1 MNRKFVLLVLFII
14 FSCGVFTQ
22 QKDDQGIYLSAEK
35 MPAIKGG
42 MAAIGKKVKY
52 PRIAR
57 EMGIQGVVYVGF
69 IVDPEGKVIE
79 PKILKSV
86 AKPLDE
92 EALRVITKEVKFTQV
107 ITRGKRC
114 PSEWCYPFAFVYEN
128 NV

>member
-79 PKILKSV
+79 PKILKSL

-92 EALRVITKEVKFTQV
+92 EALRVITKEVKFTPGYYQ
-107 ITRGKRC
+107 GKAVPVRMVL
-114 PSEWCYPFAFVYEN
+114 PIRFRI
-128 NV
+128 

>member
-1 MNRKFVLLVLFII
+1 MSRKFVLLVLFIV
-14 FSCGVFTQ
+14 FSCGVFAQ
-22 QKDDQGIYLSAEK
+22 QRDDKGIYLTAEK

-42 MAAIGKKVKY
+42 MASIGKKVQY

-92 EALRVITKEVKFTQV
+92 EALRVITKEVKFTPGYYQ
-107 ITRGKRC
+107 GKAVPVRMVL
-114 PSEWCYPFAFVYEN
+114 PIRFRI
-128 NV
+128 

>member
-14 FSCGVFTQ
+14 FSCGVFSQ
-22 QKDDQGIYLSAEK
+22 QKDDKGIYLSAEK

-92 EALRVITKEVKFTQV
+92 EALRVITKEVKFTPGYYQ
-107 ITRGKRC
+107 GKAVPVRMVL
-114 PSEWCYPFAFVYEN
+114 PIRFRI
-128 NV
+128 

>member
-1 MNRKFVLLVLFII
+1 MSRKFVLLVLFIV
-14 FSCGVFTQ
+14 FSCGVFAQ
-22 QKDDQGIYLSAEK
+22 QRDDKGVYLTAEK

-42 MAAIGKKVKY
+42 MASIGKKVQY

-92 EALRVITKEVKFTQV
+92 EALRVITKEVKFTPGYYQ
-107 ITRGKRC
+107 GKAVPVRMVL
-114 PSEWCYPFAFVYEN
+114 PIRFRI
-128 NV
+128 

>member
-22 QKDDQGIYLSAEK
+22 QKDDKGVYLSAEK

-92 EALRVITKEVKFTQV
+92 EALRVITKEVKFTPGYFQ
-107 ITRGKRC
+107 GKAVPVRMVL
-114 PSEWCYPFAFVYEN
+114 PIRFRI
-128 NV
+128 

>member
-14 FSCGVFTQ
+14 FSCGVFAQ
-22 QKDDQGIYLSAEK
+22 QKDDHGIYLSAEK

-92 EALRVITKEVKFTQV
+92 EALRVITKEVKFTPGYFQ
-107 ITRGKRC
+107 GKAVPVRMVL
-114 PSEWCYPFAFVYEN
+114 PIRFRI
-128 NV
+128 

>member
-1 MNRKFVLLVLFII
+1 MNRKFVLSVLFII

-22 QKDDQGIYLSAEK
+22 QKDDKGVYLSAEK

-92 EALRVITKEVKFTQV
+92 EALRVITKEVKFTPGYYQ
-107 ITRGKRC
+107 GKAVPVRMVL
-114 PSEWCYPFAFVYEN
+114 PIRFRI
-128 NV
+128 

>member
-14 FSCGVFTQ
+14 FSCGVFAQ
-22 QKDDQGIYLSAEK
+22 QKDDQGVYLSAEK

-69 IVDPEGKVIE
+69 IVDTEGKVIE

-92 EALRVITKEVKFTQV
+92 EALRVITKEVKFTPGYFQ
-107 ITRGKRC
+107 GKAVPVRMVL
-114 PSEWCYPFAFVYEN
+114 PIRFRI
-128 NV
+128 

>member
-1 MNRKFVLLVLFII
+1 MSRKFVLLVLFIV
-14 FSCGVFTQ
+14 FSCGVFAQ
-22 QKDDQGIYLSAEK
+22 QKDDKGIYLTAEK

-42 MAAIGKKVKY
+42 MASIGKKVQY

-92 EALRVITKEVKFTQV
+92 EALRVITKEVKFTPGYYQ
-107 ITRGKRC
+107 GKAVPVRMVL
-114 PSEWCYPFAFVYEN
+114 PIRFRI
-128 NV
+128 

>member
-14 FSCGVFTQ
+14 FSCGVFAQ

-79 PKILKSV
+79 PKILKSL

-92 EALRVITKEVKFTQV
+92 EALRVITKEVKFTPGYYQ
-107 ITRGKRC
+107 GKAVPVRMVL
-114 PSEWCYPFAFVYEN
+114 PIRFRI
-128 NV
+128 

>member
-22 QKDDQGIYLSAEK
+22 QKDDKGVYLSAEK

-42 MAAIGKKVKY
+42 MAAIGKKVRY

-92 EALRVITKEVKFTQV
+92 EALRVITKEVKFTPGYYQ
-107 ITRGKRC
+107 GKAVPVRMVL
-114 PSEWCYPFAFVYEN
+114 PIRFRI
-128 NV
+128 

>member
-1 MNRKFVLLVLFII
+1 MSRKFVLLVLFII

-22 QKDDQGIYLSAEK
+22 QKDDKGVYLSAEK

-92 EALRVITKEVKFTQV
+92 EALRVITKEVKFTPGYFQ
-107 ITRGKRC
+107 GKAVPVRMVL
-114 PSEWCYPFAFVYEN
+114 PIRFRI
-128 NV
+128 

>member
-22 QKDDQGIYLSAEK
+22 QKDDKGVYLSAEK

-42 MAAIGKKVKY
+42 MAAIAKKVNY

-92 EALRVITKEVKFTQV
+92 EALRVITKEVKFTPGYFQ
-107 ITRGKRC
+107 GKAVPVRMVL
-114 PSEWCYPFAFVYEN
+114 PIRFRI
-128 NV
+128 

>member
-14 FSCGVFTQ
+14 FSCGVFAQ
-22 QKDDQGIYLSAEK
+22 QKDDQGVYLSAEK

-92 EALRVITKEVKFTQV
+92 EALRVITKDVKFTPGYFQ
-107 ITRGKRC
+107 GKAVPVRMVL
-114 PSEWCYPFAFVYEN
+114 PIRFRI
-128 NV
+128 

>member
-22 QKDDQGIYLSAEK
+22 QKDDKGIYLSAEK

-57 EMGIQGVVYVGF
+57 EMGIQGVVYVGY

-92 EALRVITKEVKFTQV
+92 EALRVITKEVKFTPGYYQ
-107 ITRGKRC
+107 GKAVPVRMVL
-114 PSEWCYPFAFVYEN
+114 PIRFRI
-128 NV
+128 

>member
-42 MAAIGKKVKY
+42 MAAIGKKVKN

-92 EALRVITKEVKFTQV
+92 EALRVITKEVKFTPGYYQ
-107 ITRGKRC
+107 GKAVPVRMVL
-114 PSEWCYPFAFVYEN
+114 PIRFRI
-128 NV
+128 

>member
-1 MNRKFVLLVLFII
+1 MNRKFVLSVLFII
-14 FSCGVFTQ
+14 FSCGVFAQ
-22 QKDDQGIYLSAEK
+22 QKDDKGIYLSAEK

-92 EALRVITKEVKFTQV
+92 EALRVITKEVKFTPGYFQ
-107 ITRGKRC
+107 GKAVPVRMVL
-114 PSEWCYPFAFVYEN
+114 PIRFRI
-128 NV
+128 

>member
-22 QKDDQGIYLSAEK
+22 QKDDKGVYLSAEK

-42 MAAIGKKVKY
+42 MAAIAKKVKY

-92 EALRVITKEVKFTQV
+92 EALRVITKEVKFTPGYYQ
-107 ITRGKRC
+107 GKAVPVRMVL
-114 PSEWCYPFAFVYEN
+114 PIRFSI
-128 NV
+128 